1 MVLLVREEF
10 RALMVPLVPQDS
22 LEFQGP
28 LVKLEQQEHAVYQEN
43 LLA

>member
-1 MVLLVREEF
+1 MVLLGREEF
-10 RALMVPLVPQDS
+10 PVLMVPLVPQDS
-22 LEFQGP
+22 PELQGL